1 VRKNPLQRKFSVN
14 VPSLHRDTETGRERE
29 REREST
35 VLGLW
40 ALECCFGFGIKKRK
54 IIIIILATHDARP
67 K

>member
-1 VRKNPLQRKFSVN
+1 MY
-14 VPSLHRDTETGRERE
+14 HRCTETQRQGERE